1 MRPTP
6 PNRIKVKKKSLKL
19 KLIGFPY
26 FRKIR
31 EATMDQNKGPVAQ
44 HIALDCGRC
53 PGEVQKQGLHA
64 VVFSW
69 NIFPASSDSWLR
81 VSMRKRR
88 CINI

>member
-31 EATMDQNKGPVAQ
+31 EATMDQTKGPVAQ
-44 HIALDCGRC
+44 HIALDYSQWQVPRGSA
-53 PGEVQKQGLHA
+53 KAGLA
-64 VVFSW
+64 CSG
-69 NIFPASSDSWLR
+69 IFLEYFPSFQ
-81 VSMRKRR
+81 
-88 CINI
+88 